1 MKFNKGDLVKWY
13 IVYDVGVVKSSG
25 IGIVLD
31 NYNVSWNKTTFPMYR
46 VLRNEH
52 DDVMVFEEYTIE
64 KYNGEKN
71 EIK

>member
-1 MKFNKGDLVKWY
+1 MKIGDLVKWY

-31 NYNVSWNKTTFPMYR
+31 KYNVSWNKTTFPMYR

-52 DDVMVFEEYTIE
+52 NDVMVFEEYTIE

>member
-1 MKFNKGDLVKWY
+1 
-13 IVYDVGVVKSSG
+13 
-25 IGIVLD
+25 
-31 NYNVSWNKTTFPMYR
+31 MYR

-52 DDVMVFEEYTIE
+52 NDVMVFEEYTIE